1 MYRLMHRE
9 STSSVRFVPETCLMS
24 NRTKKYASKRWLNW
38 AAWSVAACL
47 MAGVL
52 AGPTAHAEASSR
64 SRAVWSDPILG
75 MQRDTS
81 RILHA
86 LLRQVEF
93 DVEYQMARRDAQVA
107 GLRFHQARLDTL
119 AQVRRTDAYHALKAR
134 IWRESEALRA
144 MHYAYPRDEEAIHA
158 AGRGI
163 LVLRRELSSM
173 ERASLD
179 ANDHVRECLDEWIV
193 AFNRFLDE
201 QERIETS
208 IRFDAA
214 YMDATRRLREARAAI
229 AGR

>member
-1 MYRLMHRE
+1 
-9 STSSVRFVPETCLMS
+9 MS
-24 NRTKKYASKRWLNW
+24 NQTTKNAGRRWLKW
-38 AAWSVAACL
+38 AAWSVAACV
-47 MAGVL
+47 MAGVV
-52 AGPTAHAEASSR
+52 GGSSAHAEAGSR

-119 AQVRRTDAYHALKAR
+119 EKVRRTDTYHVLKAR
-134 IWRESEALRA
+134 IWRESEALRE
-144 MHYAYPRDEEAIHA
+144 MHYAYPRDEQAIHA
-158 AGRGI
+158 AGRNI
-163 LVLRRELSSM
+163 LALRRELSAM

-179 ANDHVRECLDEWIV
+179 ANEHVRECLDEWIV

-208 IRFDAA
+208 IRFDEA
-214 YMDATRRLREARAAI
+214 YMNATQRLRDARAAI
-229 AGR
+229 ANR